1 MRNDAK
7 GVRAPLI
14 KFCGLTR
21 QVDAQYAAS
30 LGAAFVGGIRAG
42 GPRLLN
48 ADAWRHTMSSLPPD
62 VARVA
67 VLGALSPSAVLLEVQ
82 TLGADIAQLHGDP
95 IASDVALVTQSG
107 VRVWPVLRVSG
118 DVLPREA
125 WALSEHADALVIDAL
140 VTGQLGGTGVALN
153 WAALGESVERWR
165 SEFPNVQLVL
175 AGGLNADNVAHAIH
189 LLAPDVVDVSSG
201 VEIAPGIKDPERMR
215 TFADAVQGSH

>member
-1 MRNDAK
+1 MRT
-7 GVRAPLI
+7 PLI

-21 QVDAQYAAS
+21 PADAQYAAA
-30 LGAAFVGGIRAG
+30 LGASFVGGIRAG

-48 ADAWRHTMSSLPPD
+48 VDAWRDTLSGLPTG

-67 VLGALSPSAVLLEVQ
+67 VLGAMSPGDVVSEMEA
-82 TLGADIAQLHGDP
+82 LGADVAQLHGDP
-95 IASDVALVTQSG
+95 SASDVALLSQRG

-125 WALSEHADALVIDAL
+125 WALSERAEALVLDTL
-140 VTGQLGGTGVALN
+140 VKGQLGGTGVALN
-153 WAALGESVERWR
+153 WQALGASVERWR

-175 AGGLNADNVAHAIH
+175 AGGLNADNVAQAIR

-215 TFADAVQGSH
+215 AFADAVRGSH